1 MAKSSNQLSASQAV
15 QRMADKRL
23 RAVDLVEACLERIE
37 AREGQVHAWEALD
50 AEGALKRAEM
60 LDRRAKP
67 VGPLHGIP
75 LAVKDI
81 ISTKKMPTT
90 CGSPIYRDHVVGKD
104 AACVTQ
110 LEKAGAIV
118 LGKSVTTE
126 FAGGH
131 AGKTHNPHN
140 LRHTPAGSSSGSAA
154 AVADFMAPIG
164 YGTQTSGS
172 VIRPGAFNGVV
183 AYKGTFGW
191 ADLTGVK
198 TYARSLDTL
207 GFFTREANDLALIRA
222 AYGHAPADPPIKGHV
237 PRIGFC
243 RTQWWDQAERYN
255 HKNIETAARMLRE
268 AGAKVRAWDMPES
281 WAALITAHNR
291 VMTKEATEH
300 YGPERAR
307 HPELLSVSLSAS
319 LAIGD
324 SVTRPQLADAKKR
337 RKRAQA
343 DLAEVWDKFDFLLAP
358 AARGEAPAGLGY
370 TGDPIFNR
378 FWTLLGTP
386 CIALPFNTGPF
397 DLPLSVQLI
406 GPHRGDD
413 QLIAWA
419 RWAEEHLS

>member
-1 MAKSSNQLSASQAV
+1 MAKSPNQLSASEAV
-15 QRMADKRL
+15 RRMADKRL
-23 RAVDLVEACLERIE
+23 RAVDLVRACLERIGR
-37 AREGQVHAWEALD
+37 REGQIHAWEALD
-50 AEGALKRAEM
+50 VEGALKRAEQ
-60 LDRRAKP
+60 LDKRAKP

-81 ISTKKMPTT
+81 ISTKTLPTT
-90 CGSPIYRDHVVGKD
+90 CGSPIYRDHIVGKD

-126 FAGGH
+126 FAGAH

-154 AVADFMAPIG
+154 AVADFMAPVG

-183 AYKGTFGW
+183 AYKGTYGW

-198 TYARSLDTL
+198 TYSKSLDTL

-222 AYGHAPADPPIKGHV
+222 AYGHAPADPPKDA

-243 RTQWWDQAERYN
+243 RTEWWDMAEPYN
-255 HKNIETAARMLRE
+255 RKNIEAAARALRA

-281 WAALITAHNR
+281 WGGLIEAHNR
-291 VMTKEATEH
+291 VMTKEATRH
-300 YGPERAR
+300 YGPERER
-307 HPELLSVSLSAS
+307 FPQLLSPSLTAS
-319 LAIGD
+319 LEVGD
-324 SVTRPQLADAKKR
+324 KVTGKQFSDAMKRKR
-337 RKRAQA
+337 RALG
-343 DLAEVWDKFDFLLAP
+343 DLKAVWEKFDCLLVP
-358 AARGEAPAGLGY
+358 SARGEAPAGLGY

-378 FWTLLGTP
+378 YWTFLGSP
-386 CIALPFNTGPF
+386 CITLPVGTGPF
-397 DLPLSVQLI
+397 GLPLAVQLV
-406 GPHRGDD
+406 GKHGSDD
-413 QLIAWA
+413 RLIATA
-419 RWAEEHLS
+419 RWVEQRLS